1 VHLTNSWD
9 LAYQKSIHLP
19 GGNPYTVTAA
29 FDELDFEYATLVAE
43 KAMRSMA
50 EQHVPPTP
58 NNFHVWFKYTLGA
71 PPVLKR
77 AIDILIGNKRK
88 FDAHTN
94 RDIYESYVGS
104 KAADEAVAYDVSQQ
118 LQAVMASARQFLT
131 TAIADNRTQ
140 MAAINDV
147 SERTEAGLDPKVLI
161 ESLMSELAKAATRAT
176 RLEASFV
183 EKSRELDTIRDSLIK
198 SEERAKTDTL
208 TGLPNRRALEEFFRK
223 TQLAALEQGEAVS
236 ALLIDIDH
244 FKRFNDEFGHGVGDQ
259 VLRRANA
266 LSFGRD
272 QLPTF
277 DLGNS
282 RSVISFGADFL
293 IGVSTHSS
301 IEVCQAR
308 LDGAMMQQ
316 VPGPARLHAFLVH
329 EPQAFADGV
338 DHRDR
343 RGVMVDARL
352 APVLPHHRTQTDRFV
367 AAKVHRMSV
376 AEGLEFFVGQLG
388 LGNKQPRGSAADQM
402 GDAIACCHVFRRQA
416 GSQIA
421 SKSIA
426 GVRTK
431 THTRR
436 SAPMAQPS

>member
-29 FDELDFEYATLVAE
+29 FDELDFEYATSVAE
-43 KAMRSMA
+43 KATRSMA

-259 VLRRANA
+259 VLRLMARV
-266 LSFGRD
+266 LRERVREI
-272 QLPTF
+272 
-277 DLGNS
+277 DL
-282 RSVISFGADFL
+282 
-293 IGVSTHSS
+293 
-301 IEVCQAR
+301 
-308 LDGAMMQQ
+308 
-316 VPGPARLHAFLVH
+316 PARYGGEELIV
-329 EPQAFADGV
+329 
-338 DHRDR
+338 
-343 RGVMVDARL
+343 
-352 APVLPHHRTQTDRFV
+352 VLPSADL
-367 AAKVHRMSV
+367 AAGTVV
-376 AEGLEFFVGQLG
+376 AE
-388 LGNKQPRGSAADQM
+388 RIRRC
-402 GDAIACCHVFRRQA
+402 IAECHM
-416 GSQIA
+416 
-421 SKSIA
+421 
-426 GVRTK
+426 
-431 THTRR
+431 TRR
-436 SAPMAQPS
+436 STGEALPGITVSIGVAQFQGGESMADLIDRCDRALYLAKKTGRNRVVTETELDQAKATA